1 MYTQISQIVEIVQ
14 KKRKQGVEIIG
25 FVNGCFDVLHVGHLE
40 LLEYAKE
47 YCEYLIVA
55 IDDDENVRRLKGP
68 SRPINSAKARARLVG
83 ALKPVDIVTV
93 FSKGEL
99 EPLLAAILPNVV
111 VKGEEYRGRVTA
123 ASEHAGILLFMPMIS
138 EFSTTKTIEKIDIMS
153 AVGFVPK
160 VWGREEIFVSNDKY
174 CGKYLRFYKG
184 AQASLHFHNYKD
196 ETFVVLSG
204 VFVLELN
211 GIVIILHTGEA
222 IRVRPQWKHRLKC
235 LEAGVILEISTADD
249 PLDCVRLEPSKAAP
263 DIQQSLDL

>member
-25 FVNGCFDVLHVGHLE
+25 FVNGCFDILHVGHLA

-47 YCEYLIVA
+47 FCEYLIVA

-68 SRPINSAKARARLVG
+68 SRPINSSNARARLVG

-93 FSKGEL
+93 FSKGDL
-99 EPLLAAILPNVV
+99 EPLLAAIRPNVV

-123 ASEHAGILLFMPMIS
+123 ASEHAGILLFMPMFPG
-138 EFSTTKTIEKIDIMS
+138 FSTTETINKNVYII
-153 AVGFVPK
+153 PK
-160 VWGREEIFVSNDKY
+160 VWGYEEIIVSNDKY
-174 CGKYLRFYKG
+174 CGKYLHFNKG
-184 AQASLHFHNYKD
+184 AKASLHYHNHKD
-196 ETFVVLSG
+196 ETFKVLSG
-204 VFVLELN
+204 TFRLEIDNRSCFL
-211 GIVIILHTGEA
+211 GVSDSIRIFSGE
-222 IRVRPQWKHRLKC
+222 QHRLKC